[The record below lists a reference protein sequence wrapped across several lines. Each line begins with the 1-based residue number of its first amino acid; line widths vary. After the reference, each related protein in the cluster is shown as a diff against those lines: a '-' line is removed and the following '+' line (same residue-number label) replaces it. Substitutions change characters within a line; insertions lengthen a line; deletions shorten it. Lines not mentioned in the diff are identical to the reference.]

1 MRDVGEGAMKGYP
14 NMENRGYVVLDKAK
28 LNTPDLVQY
37 FKNEKNNKLDIKID
51 RELLQQYSR
60 ILAFRAL
67 FETSDANNHNFLIDI
82 KKNKLYSI
90 DENVVFKVS
99 GLPNKE
105 IIFLTFFNFFTVDF
119 VSQNIE
125 IIIRYYDF

>member
-14 NMENRGYVVLDKAK
+14 NLVKQGYTVMDKAK

-37 FKNEKNNKLDIKID
+37 FKNGKQNKLDVKHD
-51 RELLQQYSR
+51 RALLEQYSR

-82 KKNKLYSI
+82 KSNKLYSI

-99 GLPNKE
+99 Y
-105 IIFLTFFNFFTVDF
+105 F
-119 VSQNIE
+119 VQKKKRKSFSMQISA
-125 IIIRYYDF
+125 

>member
-1 MRDVGEGAMKGYP
+1 MRDVGEGAMNGYP
-14 NMENRGYVVLDKAK
+14 NLVNQGYIVMDKAK

-37 FKNEKNNKLDIKID
+37 FKNEKNNKLDLKND
-51 RELLQQYSR
+51 RALLEQYSR

-82 KKNKLYSI
+82 RSNKLYSI

-99 GLPNKE
+99 LN
-105 IIFLTFFNFFTVDF
+105 
-119 VSQNIE
+119 
-125 IIIRYYDF
+125 

>member
-14 NMENRGYVVLDKAK
+14 TTLNKDYVVLDKAK

-37 FKNEKNNKLDIKID
+37 FKNEKNNKLDVKKD
-51 RELLQQYSR
+51 SELLQQYSR

-82 KKNKLYSI
+82 TKDTLYSI

-99 GLPNKE
+99 LLLNKE
-105 IIFLTFFNFFTVDF
+105 IIFLIFFNFFAGDL
-119 VSQNIE
+119 
-125 IIIRYYDF
+125 

>member
-1 MRDVGEGAMKGYP
+1 MRDVGEGASKGYP
-14 NMENRGYVVLDKAK
+14 NIENKGYVVLDKAK

-37 FKNEKNNKLDIKID
+37 FKSAKNNKLDAKID

-82 KKNKLYSI
+82 NKNKLYSI

-99 GLPNKE
+99 RLPKKE
-105 IIFLTFFNFFTVDF
+105 IMTIVCIFSRVTF
-119 VSQNIE
+119 
-125 IIIRYYDF
+125 